1 MASSILEPQTGY
13 NSPAI
18 SLSRFPT
25 SDREQQQNEPSL
37 EDTEPVITTSQ
48 ERISNSKATIIV
60 IASFIIVFTCCGIN
74 FSFGI
79 YQALYESL
87 SHEPNTPFTGSSP
100 ALIDLIGT
108 TAVSI
113 MTIGGPLA
121 VGWAKTFSP
130 RKVCLMGATI
140 FTLAH
145 ILASFGT
152 RSWQFALTQ
161 GVLLGLGTCLTYMTS
176 VTVAPTWFTA
186 RRGLAM
192 GIILS
197 GTGVG
202 GLVWAPAL
210 KACIDAMGYRNTLR
224 LTGAVSFVLNTGAGA
239 AMTWEPSRKAQNEIE
254 RRAQQATQRRRNMLA
269 VPLVDLKLMKS
280 RKFIAQ
286 ASGAVFQGAAYYIPV
301 FFFATYASTL
311 GYSDTAGA
319 NFIALSNA
327 CNAIGKIVI
336 GYAADRYGR
345 LNVLLLTT
353 IISAVSALV
362 FWVPSTLLPFA
373 SHQEASRGLFIAFTI
388 FYGVFASAYV
398 ALFPTSLVELFGP
411 QNFAS
416 VNGFLYMLRGLAT
429 MVGTPV
435 SGLLIRSSTTAA
447 VMTPRM
453 YEGMSVL
460 VTMLLFATAF
470 SSVWVRL
477 EAMVGPDGR
486 ANWKWK
492 L

>member
-1 MASSILEPQTGY
+1 
-13 NSPAI
+13 
-18 SLSRFPT
+18 
-25 SDREQQQNEPSL
+25 
-37 EDTEPVITTSQ
+37 
-48 ERISNSKATIIV
+48 
-60 IASFIIVFTCCGIN
+60 
-74 FSFGI
+74 
-79 YQALYESL
+79 
-87 SHEPNTPFTGSSP
+87 
-100 ALIDLIGT
+100 
-108 TAVSI
+108 
-113 MTIGGPLA
+113 
-121 VGWAKTFSP
+121 
-130 RKVCLMGATI
+130 MGATI

-152 RSWQFALTQ
+152 KLWHFTLSQ
-161 GVLLGLGTCLTYMTS
+161 GVLLGLGTCLAYMTS
-176 VTVAPTWFTA
+176 VTVAPTWFTT

-254 RRAQQATQRRRNMLA
+254 QRAKTTRNIFA
-269 VPLVDLKLMKS
+269 VPLVDFRLMKT
-280 RKFIAQ
+280 RKFVAQ

-301 FFFATYASTL
+301 FFFATYASSL

-353 IISAVSALV
+353 IISAISALV
-362 FWVPSTLLPFA
+362 FWVPSTILPFA
-373 SHQEASRGLFIAFTI
+373 QHQEASRGLFIAFTI

-429 MVGTPV
+429 MIGTPV
-435 SGLLIRSSTTAA
+435 SGLLIRSSTAA
-447 VMTPRM
+447 VMAPRM

-470 SSVWVRL
+470 SVVWVRL

-486 ANWKWK
+486 VNWKWR